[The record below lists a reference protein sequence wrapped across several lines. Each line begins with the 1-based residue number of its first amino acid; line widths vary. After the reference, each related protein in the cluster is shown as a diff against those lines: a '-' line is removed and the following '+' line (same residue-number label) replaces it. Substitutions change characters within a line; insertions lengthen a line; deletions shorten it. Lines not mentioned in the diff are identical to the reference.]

1 MVYNGVVEM
10 KVFPC
15 DMFSLYKVIC
25 EREIELPYISET
37 TAVIISACVTAA
49 VVIIIGLIL
58 YYDVLHFIENR
69 VCQSVEDC

>member
-1 MVYNGVVEM
+1 MVYNFVVEM
-10 KVFPC
+10 KHFPC

-58 YYDVLHFIENR
+58 YYDVLHFIDS
-69 VCQSVEDC
+69 CKQSL